1 MFEMMSTGKN
11 VEPPRRVHAG
21 IVALQAIG
29 LISVLGWG
37 ITAWIGSNSSSHPAT
52 SYAVVAANDTP
63 ALTAASGLTA
73 SPGPADS
80 EPAPV
85 SGSVVAL
92 TPSAFLVRPIATL
105 AAGEWL
111 DRIDARNDIPRR
123 ALAAYAGAALALTE
137 EKPGCHLGWNTLAAI
152 GHIESDDGRHGG
164 AVLSDDGY
172 SSVPIIGP
180 KLDGG
185 AFAGI
190 HDSDGG
196 VWDGDTVW
204 DHAVGP
210 FQFIP
215 QTWRTWGADGNGDGQ
230 ADPNQMD
237 DAALTAAR
245 YLCHAGD
252 LSTVDGWRRAVLSYN
267 HSESYVDDVA
277 KVANSY
283 HS

>member
-1 MFEMMSTGKN
+1 VSENPCPRFGLEWISIAAVLGLVAWGVLVWSWSATATPRIGYSVAVVSTG
-11 VEPPRRVHAG
+11 E
-21 IVALQAIG
+21 VAPLAPDPLGVAQAQA
-29 LISVLGWG
+29 S
-37 ITAWIGSNSSSHPAT
+37 PA
-52 SYAVVAANDTP
+52 VAASAPRVARVDP
-63 ALTAASGLTA
+63 DWLKRVGAATGI
-73 SPGPADS
+73 
-80 EPAPV
+80 
-85 SGSVVAL
+85 
-92 TPSAFLVRPIATL
+92 PS
-105 AAGEWL
+105 
-111 DRIDARNDIPRR
+111 R

-164 AVLSDDGY
+164 AVLSDNGY

-245 YLCHAGD
+245 YLCHAGN
-252 LSTVDGWRRAVLSYN
+252 LSTGDGWRRAVLSYD
-267 HSESYVDDVA
+267 HSEGYVDDVA

-283 HS
+283 RS

>member
-1 MFEMMSTGKN
+1 MIA
-11 VEPPRRVHAG
+11 P
-21 IVALQAIG
+21 
-29 LISVLGWG
+29 
-37 ITAWIGSNSSSHPAT
+37 
-52 SYAVVAANDTP
+52 
-63 ALTAASGLTA
+63 
-73 SPGPADS
+73 
-80 EPAPV
+80 PV
-85 SGSVVAL
+85 SI
-92 TPSAFLVRPIATL
+92 SARIDPT
-105 AAGEWL
+105 WL
-111 DRIDARNDIPRR
+111 DTVSSRIGIPRT
-123 ALAAYAGAALALTE
+123 ALAAYAGASSVLAE
-137 EKPGCHLGWNTLAAI
+137 QSPRCHLGWNTLAAI

-164 AVLSDDGY
+164 AVVSDNGY

-180 KLDGG
+180 KLDGS

-252 LSTVDGWRRAVLSYN
+252 MSTVDGWRRAVLSYN

-277 KVANSY
+277 KLANSY

>member
-1 MFEMMSTGKN
+1 MLQC
-11 VEPPRRVHAG
+11 
-21 IVALQAIG
+21 VALLALLALG
-29 LISVLGWG
+29 GWG
-37 ITAWIGSNSSSHPAT
+37 AAMWSSSAQARP
-52 SYAVVAANDTP
+52 
-63 ALTAASGLTA
+63 TAASYARVEVDPAPTA
-73 SPGPADS
+73 LP
-80 EPAPV
+80 EPAGV
-85 SGSVVAL
+85 TSVIA
-92 TPSAFLVRPIATL
+92 PAASISARIDP
-105 AAGEWL
+105 GWL
-111 DRIDARNDIPRR
+111 DTISSRTGIPRT
-123 ALAAYAGAALALTE
+123 ALAAYAGAASVLTE
-137 EKPGCHLGWNTLAAI
+137 QSPGCHLGWNTLAAI

-164 AVLSDDGY
+164 AVVSDNGY
-172 SSVPIIGP
+172 STVPIIGP

-277 KVANSY
+277 KLANSY
-283 HS
+283 RL

>member
-1 MFEMMSTGKN
+1 MRASRAVLVVLQCVALLALLALGGWGAAMWASSAQAKPAAASYAQVEVGP
-11 VEPPRRVHAG
+11 EPP
-21 IVALQAIG
+21 ALPEPTG
-29 LISVLGWG
+29 E
-37 ITAWIGSNSSSHPAT
+37 
-52 SYAVVAANDTP
+52 
-63 ALTAASGLTA
+63 A
-73 SPGPADS
+73 SPVAPA
-80 EPAPV
+80 V
-85 SGSVVAL
+85 SIS
-92 TPSAFLVRPIATL
+92 TRIDPS
-105 AAGEWL
+105 WL
-111 DRIDARNDIPRR
+111 DTVSSRTGIPRV
-123 ALAAYAGAALALTE
+123 ALAAYAGAASVLTE
-137 EKPGCHLGWNTLAAI
+137 QSPQCHLGWNTLAAI

-164 AVLSDDGY
+164 AVVSDNGY

>member
-1 MFEMMSTGKN
+1 MTEKTDGTSYWRSALVVLQCVAVLTLVAWGVEVWVSSATWQASMTGKATGASYTRAEIAPETL
-11 VEPPRRVHAG
+11 VSASPMPTAQA
-21 IVALQAIG
+21 ALPI
-29 LISVLGWG
+29 
-37 ITAWIGSNSSSHPAT
+37 
-52 SYAVVAANDTP
+52 AAP
-63 ALTAASGLTA
+63 ALPISARID
-73 SPGPADS
+73 PA
-80 EPAPV
+80 
-85 SGSVVAL
+85 
-92 TPSAFLVRPIATL
+92 
-105 AAGEWL
+105 WL
-111 DRIDARNDIPRR
+111 DRVSARTGIPRT
-123 ALAAYAGAALALTE
+123 ALAAYAGAASVLAE
-137 EKPGCHLGWNTLAAI
+137 QSPQCHLGWNTLAAI

-215 QTWRTWGADGNGDGQ
+215 QTWRTWGADGNGDGR

>member
-1 MFEMMSTGKN
+1 MRALHAVLAALQCAALLAIAGWGAALWATSAQAKSTTPSYARAEVG
-11 VEPPRRVHAG
+11 PQP
-21 IVALQAIG
+21 VALPE
-29 LISVLGWG
+29 
-37 ITAWIGSNSSSHPAT
+37 TT
-52 SYAVVAANDTP
+52 VVAPVAGSV
-63 ALTAASGLTA
+63 AA
-73 SPGPADS
+73 
-80 EPAPV
+80 
-85 SGSVVAL
+85 SVVAPAVSNSARID
-92 TPSAFLVRPIATL
+92 PS
-105 AAGEWL
+105 WL
-111 DRIDARNDIPRR
+111 DTVSLNTGIPRI
-123 ALAAYAGAALALTE
+123 ALAAYAGAATVLAE
-137 EKPGCHLGWNTLAAI
+137 SSPQCHLGWNTLAAI

-164 AVLSDDGY
+164 AILSDNGY

-180 KLDGG
+180 RLDGG

-196 VWDGDTVW
+196 VWDGDSVW

-230 ADPNQMD
+230 ANPNQLD

-252 LSTVDGWRRAVLSYN
+252 MSTVDGWRRAIFSYN

-283 HS
+283 RS

>member
-1 MFEMMSTGKN
+1 MAHW
-11 VEPPRRVHAG
+11 R
-21 IVALQAIG
+21 VALV
-29 LISVLGWG
+29 VLQCVALLALVGWG
-37 ITAWIGSNSSSHPAT
+37 TAVWASFANTRPEAT
-52 SYAVVAANDTP
+52 NYARVEVIP
-63 ALTAASGLTA
+63 
-73 SPGPADS
+73 
-80 EPAPV
+80 EPAALPEPTVQAPVIARPV
-85 SGSVVAL
+85 SI
-92 TPSAFLVRPIATL
+92 SARIDPA
-105 AAGEWL
+105 WL
-111 DRIDARNDIPRR
+111 DTMSSRTGIPRT
-123 ALAAYAGAALALTE
+123 ALAAYAGAASALAE
-137 EKPGCHLGWNTLAAI
+137 QSPGCHLGWNTLAAI

-164 AVLSDDGY
+164 AVLSDNGY

-215 QTWRTWGADGNGDGQ
+215 QTWRIWGADGNGDGQ

-237 DAALTAAR
+237 DAALAAAR

>member
-1 MFEMMSTGKN
+1 MGKSAKS
-11 VEPPRRVHAG
+11 VPGTRSVSWTRSVAP
-21 IVALQAIG
+21 ALQLVAIIG
-29 LISVLGWG
+29 ALMWGWSIWAGSEGPRGKAAEQVPAVETSLVAPPASAQPMIAPAVSISAR
-37 ITAWIGSNSSSHPAT
+37 I
-52 SYAVVAANDTP
+52 D
-63 ALTAASGLTA
+63 
-73 SPGPADS
+73 
-80 EPAPV
+80 
-85 SGSVVAL
+85 
-92 TPSAFLVRPIATL
+92 PS
-105 AAGEWL
+105 WL
-111 DRIDARNDIPRR
+111 DAVSSRSGIPHT
-123 ALAAYAGAALALTE
+123 ALAAYAGAASMLAE
-137 EKPGCHLGWNTLAAI
+137 QSPRCHLGWNTLAAI

-164 AVLSDDGY
+164 AVVSDNGY
-172 SSVPIIGP
+172 SSAPIVGP
-180 KLDGG
+180 KLDGS

-215 QTWRTWGADGNGDGQ
+215 QTWRDWGADGNGDGQ

-252 LSTVDGWRRAVLSYN
+252 LSTADGWRRAVFSYN
-267 HSESYVDDVA
+267 HSESYVGDVA
-277 KVANSY
+277 KLANSY